1 MRQLAVLSLHT
12 SPLAQPG
19 TGDGG
24 GMNVYVRSL
33 ASALARAGVDCDVYT
48 RAWRPGLAPVVSVE
62 PGFRVH
68 HVAAGPPAPVAVDQ
82 LGEVIDEFTGG
93 VLRLLDR
100 EGPPDLIHANY
111 WLSGVSGHALKHEL
125 SLPLVC
131 TFHTLER
138 VKASVMSDI
147 DYPRAQ
153 AEAEVIGCADSIVAS
168 SVEERHQLEHLYG
181 AEGARIEVVPPGVD
195 HELFSPGDR
204 QEARLSLGLNDDPV
218 LLFVGRIQHLK
229 GVDVAIE
236 ALALGPPR
244 ARLVV
249 VGGPSGPGGEAE
261 LSRLRKLADERGVGR
276 RVLFVPPQ
284 PHGGLAAYYRAA
296 DVCVVPSRSESF
308 GLVALEAAA
317 CGTPVV
323 ASAVGGLR
331 TLVEHGRTGFL
342 VGGCDPEAFADY
354 VTELVDQPDLAARM
368 GSAAEGLSR
377 RYSWSITAA
386 RLRRLC
392 TDLTV
397 RELVECQ

>member
-1 MRQLAVLSLHT
+1 MRRLAVLSLHT

-33 ASALARAGVDCDVYT
+33 ASALARAGVECEVYT
-48 RAWRPGLAPVVSVE
+48 RAWRANLAPVVAVE

-68 HVAAGPPAPVAVDQ
+68 HVAAGPTSHVPLDQ
-82 LGEVIDEFTGG
+82 LSGLVDEFTAG
-93 VLRLLDR
+93 VLRGLAGDAR
-100 EGPPDLIHANY
+100 PDLIHANY

-131 TFHTLER
+131 TFHTLDR
-138 VKASVMSDI
+138 VKATAMASGDSI
-147 DYPRAQ
+147 RAQ
-153 AEAEVIGCADSIVAS
+153 AERDVIGCSDSILAS
-168 SVEERHQLEHLYG
+168 SIEERDQLEGLYG
-181 AEGARIEVVPPGVD
+181 ADPERIEVVPPGVD

-204 QEARLSLGLNDDPV
+204 RAARLSLGFGDDPV
-218 LLFVGRIQHLK
+218 LLFVGRIQRLK
-229 GVDVAIE
+229 GVDVAID
-236 ALALGPPR
+236 ALALGPPK

-249 VGGPSGPGGEAE
+249 VGGPSGPGGDAE
-261 LSRLRKLADERGVGR
+261 MHRLRQLVDERGVAGR
-276 RVLFVPPQ
+276 VMFVPPQ

-296 DVCVVPSRSESF
+296 DVCLVPSRSESF

-331 TLVEHGRTGFL
+331 TLVDDGHTGFL
-342 VGGCDPEAFADY
+342 VEGRDPASFAARI
-354 VTELVDQPDLAARM
+354 TELVDRPALAAQM
-368 GSAAEGLSR
+368 SVAATARSR